1 MDLFLGSQFCS
12 IDHCVFFCANTLLFQ
27 LVYIYTILCNQEA
40 WYLQFCSF
48 SRLFRLFRVFRGSM
62 PILELFVLILWI
74 CHWNV
79 DRYCFESID
88 CFRYSGY
95 FNNINY
101 SYLWTWNIFPIC
113 VFSNFFHKYLY
124 NFQFKWDWS
133 SKWLELK
140 THDLFKNL
148 VVLKCKNEWLKIVL
162 RNYKDLGSVSL
173 CAGIPQSFCL
183 FSSRWP

>member
-88 CFRYSGY
+88 CFKYSGY

-101 SYLWTWNIFPIC
+101 SYLWTWNVFPIC

-124 NFQFKWDWS
+124 NFQCIVFTSFVKFIPRYFI
-133 SKWLELK
+133 
-140 THDLFKNL
+140 LFDAIVNGIVFLIYISDSLLL
-148 VVLKCKNEWLKIVL
+148 VYRSTRYLYFCILWPYKI
-162 RNYKDLGSVSL
+162 Y
-173 CAGIPQSFCL
+173 
-183 FSSRWP
+183 